1 MRSAHPA
8 DWAAL
13 FDICHEGIEE
23 ALAMAGAI
31 LNDVIQRRSFTIA
44 SAEQNRPYGEGP
56 AWFKDSWP
64 VSMGCRIGLASVDR
78 AGMLAASRHQRSGRT
93 CISIQIS
100 PISLSST
107 IRWYSIS

>member
-1 MRSAHPA
+1 M
-8 DWAAL
+8 AL

-56 AWFKDSWP
+56 AWSKDSWP
-64 VSMGCRIGLASVDR
+64 V
-78 AGMLAASRHQRSGRT
+78 
-93 CISIQIS
+93 
-100 PISLSST
+100 
-107 IRWYSIS
+107 

>member
-13 FDICHEGIEE
+13 FVICHEGIEE
-23 ALAMAGAI
+23 VLAMAEAI

-56 AWFKDSWP
+56 AWFKDSRP
-64 VSMGCRIGLASVDR
+64 ISMGCRIDSLVDPAMLFEVDAVAVIGAHKGIEWLGPQGSDGTPPDRLGL
-78 AGMLAASRHQRSGRT
+78 G
-93 CISIQIS
+93 
-100 PISLSST
+100 
-107 IRWYSIS
+107 

>member
-44 SAEQNRPYGEGP
+44 SAEQNRPYGEDPRLVQG
-56 AWFKDSWP
+56 
-64 VSMGCRIGLASVDR
+64 
-78 AGMLAASRHQRSGRT
+78 
-93 CISIQIS
+93 
-100 PISLSST
+100 
-107 IRWYSIS
+107 

>member
-1 MRSAHPA
+1 VRSAHPA

-13 FDICHEGIEE
+13 FVICHEGIED

-78 AGMLAASRHQRSGRT
+78 AGMLAASHHQRSGRT

-100 PISLSST
+100 PIYLSST